1 MGSPAAGRFILIRQC
16 GLGVP
21 GSRVSMCMYVHVCA
35 VHMQPLAPPVCVC
48 AIPVPPPA
56 PFSQGEGTE
65 GNRGEHGR
73 EGTGGA
79 NPDPQ
84 EGPGGPRGH
93 APLASHP
100 DPRPQSRRSCCH
112 GNRRSPEHPRVLP
125 APPAAPA
132 LLGTGLSPKEGEVQG
147 LPTPQRRPKCAGCTP
162 SPARGSS
169 VPVWRSLQ
177 LPAIGLS
184 LLRGTAGSRGDHGA
198 ATVRAHRPLPLAP

>member
-1 MGSPAAGRFILIRQC
+1 MCTYVLCICSPSPHPC
-16 GLGVP
+16 
-21 GSRVSMCMYVHVCA
+21 
-35 VHMQPLAPPVCVC
+35 VCVQSRC
-48 AIPVPPPA
+48 RPRLRSVRGRGPRAIGG
-56 PFSQGEGTE
+56 STG
-65 GNRGEHGR
+65 GR
-73 EGTGGA
+73 EPGVLIQTHRRA
-79 NPDPQ
+79 R
-84 EGPGGPRGH
+84 GGPRGH

-132 LLGTGLSPKEGEVQG
+132 LLGTGLSPKEGEAQG